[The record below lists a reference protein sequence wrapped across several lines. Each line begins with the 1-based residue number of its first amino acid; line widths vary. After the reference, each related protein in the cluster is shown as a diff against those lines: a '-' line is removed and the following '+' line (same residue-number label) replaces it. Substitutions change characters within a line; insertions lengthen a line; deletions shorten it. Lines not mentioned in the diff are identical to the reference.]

1 MTQTMA
7 NMAQNNGHIT
17 TAQYSISDLI
27 FAEYNPRE
35 LTKDQHQDLKD
46 SITRFGLVD
55 PLIVNIHKERKNIL
69 VGGHQRL
76 RIAKELGYKSVSCVE
91 VELTPE
97 KEKELNVRLNK
108 NTGQWDW
115 DALANHFD
123 VGELLEWGFSED
135 ELQFTE
141 PDVQG
146 LTDDDDIPEVEEA
159 ITKQGDL
166 WLLGEH
172 RLLCGDATKK
182 EDVERLMEGQKAELL
197 HADPPYGM
205 GKEKDGIINDNL
217 YREKLDAFQMDWWES
232 FRPYLEDNGSVYIWG
247 NAEDL
252 WRLWYKL
259 LKDTERL
266 TFRNEILWSKGHG
279 LGMSSDKHRQYATV
293 SERCLFFMLGEQGF
307 NNNADNYWEGWDS
320 LQQFFETERKKIPEN
335 DKTIANALGFKD
347 GRTINHWYSRSQWAF
362 ITEDNYKKLQEYCRN
377 KNSDVFKKDYNDL
390 KKEYNDLKK
399 EFYSTRAYFDNTHD
413 NMTDVWQFERVKGE
427 ERHGHATPK
436 PVQMIERIIKSS
448 SQEKVIEPFL
458 GSGSTLIACEKTN
471 RKCYG
476 MEIDPHYCDVIVKRW
491 EDYTGNKAERF
502 EAANA

>member
-172 RLLCGDATKK
+172 RVLCGDATKK
-182 EDVERLMEGQKAELL
+182 EDVEALMGGEKADMVFT
-197 HADPPYGM
+197 DPPYNVDYGVS
-205 GKEKDGIINDNL
+205 KNPRHKIRQIENDKQTDEEWKLFCHNLFTIIKDYNTGDI
-217 YREKLDAFQMDWWES
+217 
-232 FRPYLEDNGSVYIWG
+232 YIWG
-247 NAEDL
+247 ASGPDGMKM
-252 WRLWYKL
+252 RLWLTEMGCHWSATIIWKKQQLILSPAKYQRMYEPCFYGWFDKSSFSADRKQTEVWEFDRPLNSKL
-259 LKDTERL
+259 HPTMKPVELCL
-266 TFRNEILWSKGHG
+266 YGINNSSK
-279 LGMSSDKHRQYATV
+279 
-293 SERCLFFMLGEQGF
+293 
-307 NNNADNYWEGWDS
+307 NNA
-320 LQQFFETERKKIPEN
+320 KIM
-335 DKTIANALGFKD
+335 
-347 GRTINHWYSRSQWAF
+347 
-362 ITEDNYKKLQEYCRN
+362 
-377 KNSDVFKKDYNDL
+377 DL
-390 KKEYNDLKK
+390 
-399 EFYSTRAYFDNTHD
+399 
-413 NMTDVWQFERVKGE
+413 
-427 ERHGHATPK
+427 
-436 PVQMIERIIKSS
+436 
-448 SQEKVIEPFL
+448 FL

-491 EDYTGNKAERF
+491 EEYTGNKAERF
-502 EAANA
+502 EAASA

>member
-1 MTQTMA
+1 MTD
-7 NMAQNNGHIT
+7 MAQNNGHIT

-182 EDVERLMEGQKAELL
+182 EDVEALMGGEKADMVFT
-197 HADPPYGM
+197 DPPYGM
-205 GKEKDGIINDNL
+205 NAVKNSGVLSKKYKDIKNDDSTDAAIKSFRL
-217 YREKLDAFQMDWWES
+217 LDADIPAIWW
-232 FRPYLEDNGSVYIWG
+232 G
-247 NAEDL
+247 A
-252 WRLWYKL
+252 
-259 LKDTERL
+259 
-266 TFRNEILWSKGHG
+266 
-279 LGMSSDKHRQYATV
+279 
-293 SERCLFFMLGEQGF
+293 
-307 NNNADNYWEGWDS
+307 NYY
-320 LQQFFETERKKIPEN
+320 
-335 DKTIANALGFKD
+335 ANALPNKS
-347 GRTINHWYSRSQWAF
+347 HWIVWDKNNGGSDQMDCELAWTNLKGVTRQFTLSS
-362 ITEDNYKKLQEYCRN
+362 EKKN
-377 KNSDVFKKDYNDL
+377 
-390 KKEYNDLKK
+390 
-399 EFYSTRAYFDNTHD
+399 
-413 NMTDVWQFERVKGE
+413 RV
-427 ERHGHATPK
+427 HPTQK
-436 PVQMIERIIKSS
+436 PVELISWSLDKVNPKS
-448 SQEKVIEPFL
+448 VIDLFL
-458 GSGSTLIACEKTN
+458 GSGSTLIACEKLN
-471 RKCYG
+471 RKCFG

-491 EDYTGNKAERF
+491 EEYTGNKAERI
-502 EAANA
+502 EAASA